1 MRDLR
6 GLRPCAGALPKDAAG
21 VYIAYRES
29 DKPVSFL
36 RHSPVGQR
44 RDDPTLPFASLR
56 GRWVPDSRVI
66 YIGKAERPKSSTNS
80 LQKRV
85 SAYLRFG
92 AGSNASH
99 SGGYLTWQLRDSAD
113 LQIAW
118 CVMDPPENP
127 ACFEHDLIE
136 AHIAR
141 FGARPFAN
149 SNSGS
154 CDLDQ
159 GDDDNM

>member
-1 MRDLR
+1 VKKLR
-6 GLRPCAGALPKDAAG
+6 SLRPRDEAWPKKTAG
-21 VYIAYRES
+21 VYLAYRES

-36 RHSPVGQR
+36 RHSPAGQR
-44 RDDPTLPFASLR
+44 RGDPTLPLASLR
-56 GRWVPDSRVI
+56 GGLWVPDSRVV
-66 YIGKAERPKSSTNS
+66 YIGKAARPKSTSTNS
-80 LQKRV
+80 LRRRV

-92 AGSNASH
+92 AGSKASH
-99 SGGYLTWQLRDSAD
+99 SGGYPTWQLRDSAD
-113 LQIAW
+113 LLIAW
-118 CVMDPPENP
+118 CVIDPPETP

-159 GDDDNM
+159 GG